1 MQQADGGRENDS
13 GAGNRLCLVSSSPQ
27 SYRFRFLGGNPGWA
41 VRQERGT
48 IETVILVS
56 PDGKPTGRI
65 ERIHSYAVGK
75 IRINGVG
82 YAAAN
87 RNSGIHTE
95 VAVVK
100 SQCPVAS
107 TGTTATTLWAK

>member
-1 MQQADGGRENDS
+1 MQQADGGYENDS
-13 GAGNRLCLVSSSPQ
+13 GNGNRLCLVSSSPQ

-41 VRQERGT
+41 VRQKRAT

-56 PDGKPTGRI
+56 PDGTPTGRI
-65 ERIHSYAVGK
+65 EWIRSYAVDIIG
-75 IRINGVG
+75 INGVG

-95 VAVVK
+95 VAVVM

-107 TGTTATTLWAK
+107 TGTTATILWAK

>member
-87 RNSGIHTE
+87 KRLDTHVEI
-95 VAVVK
+95 AVVR
-100 SQCPVAS
+100 SQYPVAW
-107 TGTTATTLWAK
+107 TGTTTTTLWTK